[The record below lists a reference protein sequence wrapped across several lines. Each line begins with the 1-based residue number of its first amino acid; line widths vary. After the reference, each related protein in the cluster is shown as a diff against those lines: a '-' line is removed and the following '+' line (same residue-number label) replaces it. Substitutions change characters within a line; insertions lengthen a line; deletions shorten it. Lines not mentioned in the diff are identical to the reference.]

1 LVDFPGCFAWY
12 ELLTTD
18 VSGAKSFYGSV
29 FGWEEQ
35 DASTPN
41 LPYALFTAATA
52 PICGLMDLPEEGRR
66 MGVKPTWMAYVA
78 VNDVDVTTER
88 IKRLG
93 GTVYVPPTHT
103 NIGQISVVADPQMA
117 TFALVSALKVGRE
130 QSAESGK
137 PGHVGWH
144 ELLAE
149 DWAKSLA
156 FYSDCLGWERAK
168 SEISH
173 GDVYHPFS
181 ACGLTIGGIFTRHPS
196 DPPPF
201 WLLYFNVE
209 DIDAAAE
216 RVKAAGG
223 EIFLNPQEL
232 PGGISIAR
240 CADPQG
246 AAFALQGKHGHIS
259 KLGWSTEWSG
269 FSSSGRLVTPKPR
282 PRPAESES

>member
-29 FGWEEQ
+29 FGWEAQ

-41 LPYALFTAATA
+41 LPYTLFKAAKA
-52 PICGLMDLPEEGRR
+52 PICGLMDLPEEGRK
-66 MGVKPTWMAYVA
+66 MGVKPIWMAYVA
-78 VNDVDVTTER
+78 VNDVDVTAER

-93 GTVYVPPTHT
+93 GTVYVPPTKT
-103 NIGQISVVADPQMA
+103 NIGFISVVADPQMV
-117 TFALVSALKVGRE
+117 TFALVGALKVGRE
-130 QSAESGK
+130 QPAEFGK

-149 DWAKSLA
+149 DWAKSFA
-156 FYSDCLGWERAK
+156 FYSDCLGWESAN
-168 SEISH
+168 SETGE
-173 GDVYHPFS
+173 GDVYQPFS
-181 ACGLTIGGIFTRHPS
+181 ACGLTIGGIFTRDPT

-223 EIFLNPQEL
+223 KVFLNPHEL
-232 PGGISIAR
+232 PGGPSIAH
-240 CADPQG
+240 CADTQG
-246 AAFALQGKHGHIS
+246 AAFALQGRQGHIS
-259 KLGWSTEWSG
+259 KLGWSTEWRG
-269 FSSSGRLVTPKPR
+269 FSSKGRLLTSKRR
-282 PRPAESES
+282 PPPPQSES